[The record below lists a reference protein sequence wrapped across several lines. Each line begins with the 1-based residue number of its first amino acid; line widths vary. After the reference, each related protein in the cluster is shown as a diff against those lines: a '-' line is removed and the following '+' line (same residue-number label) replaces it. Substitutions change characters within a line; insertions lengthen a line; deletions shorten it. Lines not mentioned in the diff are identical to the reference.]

1 VKENVN
7 VCETVVAML
16 VNDVAVLEIAHPALR
31 CISTFFGHGIKF
43 HSSITKRYISFSRL
57 VIRSSDVATINV
69 SHHATG
75 TV

>member
-31 CISTFFGHGIKF
+31 
-43 HSSITKRYISFSRL
+43 L

-69 SHHATG
+69 SHHATEAL
-75 TV
+75 VHLVL